1 METEDIRP
9 AKAARAVYRAVTL
22 GCCAAAFLA
31 LAGCERT
38 VTIHGSVVD
47 VRGEHLPGVAVT
59 VEGAEVQTLT
69 DPRGL
74 YTLHCAPGP
83 LTLQF
88 LKTDYTPGRL
98 ELNSGEARV
107 VEATEVLLWP
117 LPSAKGVYFFE
128 GGHYAEAARVTPKR
142 FTAKD
147 LGAVLGT
154 RANPELATLNPQPL
168 IVCYKLP
175 PYDVR
180 LDRLRQV
187 ETTTAAPQKTEDKGQ
202 KTEASASPAETVWVP
217 DKPLTVIATPIDE
230 PDRLLVELR
239 PTAPLPPGVYAAHW
253 GAFDGHMS
261 TDPNIYLFRITEP
274 APPEAEAAPAE
285 PGADGELET
294 QADAVS
300 PERLAPET

>member
-1 METEDIRP
+1 MENIRP
-9 AKAARAVYRAVTL
+9 VKAARTVYRAVTL
-22 GCCAAAFLA
+22 GCWAAAFLV

-38 VTIHGSVVD
+38 VTIRGSVVD
-47 VRGEHLPGVAVT
+47 VRGDHLPGVAVT
-59 VEGAEVQTLT
+59 VQGAEVQTLT

-98 ELNSGEARV
+98 ELNTGEARV
-107 VEATEVLLWP
+107 VDATEVLLWP

-128 GGHYAEAARVTPKR
+128 GGRYEEAARVTPKR

-154 RANPELATLNPQPL
+154 RTNPELATLNPQPL

-187 ETTTAAPQKTEDKGQ
+187 ETTTAAPPKKAEEKGQ
-202 KTEASASPAETVWVP
+202 KTEPSASPAETVWVP
-217 DKPLTVIATPIDE
+217 AEPLTVIATPIDE

-239 PTAPLPPGVYAAHW
+239 PTVPLPPGVYAAHW

-261 TDPNIYLFRITEP
+261 TDPNVYLFRIAEA
-274 APPEAEAAPAE
+274 APPEAEGDASEPAAEENTQTAPPTAGEERPA
-285 PGADGELET
+285 PK
-294 QADAVS
+294 
-300 PERLAPET
+300 P